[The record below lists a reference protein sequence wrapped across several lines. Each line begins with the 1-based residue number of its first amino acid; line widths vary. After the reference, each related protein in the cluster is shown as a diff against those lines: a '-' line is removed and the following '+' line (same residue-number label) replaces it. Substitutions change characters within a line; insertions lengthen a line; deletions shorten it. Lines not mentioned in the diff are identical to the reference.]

1 MMHTA
6 SHSYGDFS
14 TPPLWVFAP
23 FASPSLLRRL
33 PLRSMDTSSP
43 EFTGLRVTVSLPC
56 LS

>member
-23 FASPSLLRRL
+23 FASPSLLRRP

-43 EFTGLRVTVSLPC
+43 EFASLRVTVSQPC